1 MLNLS
6 QTQTQNEERKKML
19 KVSCD
24 DGSTNV
30 KLAWLEDGE
39 VRTSLSGNSFKEG
52 WNPGLFNAGKVNRPG
67 NPGD

>member
-1 MLNLS
+1 
-6 QTQTQNEERKKML
+6 ML

-39 VRTSLSGNSFKEG
+39 V
-52 WNPGLFNAGKVNRPG
+52 
-67 NPGD
+67 

>member
-1 MLNLS
+1 
-6 QTQTQNEERKKML
+6 ML

-39 VRTSLSGNSFKEG
+39 VRT
-52 WNPGLFNAGKVNRPG
+52 
-67 NPGD
+67 

>member
-1 MLNLS
+1 
-6 QTQTQNEERKKML
+6 ML

-39 VRTSLSGNSFKEG
+39 VRTSLDCLMPAKFTITSWMEKNTPMIWAALLS
-52 WNPGLFNAGKVNRPG
+52 
-67 NPGD
+67 

>member
-1 MLNLS
+1 
-6 QTQTQNEERKKML
+6 ML

-39 VRTSLSGNSFKEG
+39 VR
-52 WNPGLFNAGKVNRPG
+52 
-67 NPGD
+67 

>member
-1 MLNLS
+1 
-6 QTQTQNEERKKML
+6 ML

-39 VRTSLSGNSFKEG
+39 VRTSLSGNSFKE
-52 WNPGLFNAGKVNRPG
+52 AGTRDCLMPAKFTNYVVDGKNTPMIWAALLS
-67 NPGD
+67 

>member
-1 MLNLS
+1 
-6 QTQTQNEERKKML
+6 ML

-39 VRTSLSGNSFKEG
+39 VRTSLSGNSFTSWMEKNTPMI
-52 WNPGLFNAGKVNRPG
+52 WAALLS
-67 NPGD
+67 

>member
-1 MLNLS
+1 
-6 QTQTQNEERKKML
+6 ML

-39 VRTSLSGNSFKEG
+39 VRTSLSGNSFKERRLE
-52 WNPGLFNAGKVNRPG
+52 PGTV
-67 NPGD
+67 

>member
-1 MLNLS
+1 
-6 QTQTQNEERKKML
+6 ML

-52 WNPGLFNAGKVNRPG
+52 WNRDYLMPAKFTITSWMGKNTPMIWAALLS
-67 NPGD
+67 

>member
-1 MLNLS
+1 
-6 QTQTQNEERKKML
+6 ML

-52 WNPGLFNAGKVNRPG
+52 WNPGLFNAGKVYTI
-67 NPGD
+67 

>member
-1 MLNLS
+1 
-6 QTQTQNEERKKML
+6 ML

-52 WNPGLFNAGKVNRPG
+52 WNPGLTITSWMGKNTPMIWAALLS
-67 NPGD
+67 

>member
-1 MLNLS
+1 
-6 QTQTQNEERKKML
+6 ML

-52 WNPGLFNAGKVNRPG
+52 WNPGLFN
-67 NPGD
+67 